1 MQRLGVKESEED
13 EEEEVEGEEGE
24 VSSSTSS
31 EVRWRGCYHHVCLL
45 ELHNILLGNRDG

>member
-1 MQRLGVKESEED
+1 MQRLGAKEAEED
-13 EEEEVEGEEGE
+13 EEEEADGE